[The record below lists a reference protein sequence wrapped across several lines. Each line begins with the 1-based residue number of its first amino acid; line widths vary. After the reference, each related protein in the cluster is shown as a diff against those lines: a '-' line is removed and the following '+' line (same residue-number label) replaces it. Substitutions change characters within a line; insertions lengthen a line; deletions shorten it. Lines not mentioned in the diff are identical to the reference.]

1 MSDSAQDERNRQG
14 SSRDFHRGGGQQ
26 PSRGYKDVT
35 DQVTDELGT
44 LRPNNPPQ
52 GGYYDG
58 GQGGGQYGGSQQYG
72 QNQYGGG
79 QQHYGGGQ
87 QQYGG
92 GQQGGDMLSGLIGG
106 FLGGGGS
113 NQPQGP
119 YSPPQGQYGGGQYG
133 PGPHGPPQG
142 QYGGDQYGPG
152 PYGPPPGQYGGG
164 YGPPQGQ
171 YGPGGEGG
179 YGPPPNQQQGGSAG
193 MAGMAANFIG
203 GIMGGGGGG
212 GSNQGQGQ
220 QRNDGMN
227 ELISGMA
234 ANYIGGMISGN
245 QSNPALNKEV
255 STNNDMLTSITA
267 GLFQGMVS
275 GQTDGQV
282 TQNRTSQGQNQM
294 IANIASSVI
303 KGLFSGDQQGV
314 GTAAAMQKSGMNQNM
329 LAGIASSV
337 FAGFM
342 SFFQS
347 KQNVSG
353 NTAPANDTTIA
364 NVTTNVIKGLISGD
378 QGNLN
383 QFQKTGMNENM
394 AGAVA
399 SNVVKG
405 LFSGNESDATN
416 QGASLAT
423 NEALVR
429 SVTSSVV
436 KSLSSIQDS
445 SGDGKAE
452 VSDTVIAKVAANAV
466 REYMSGNKGSQGDS
480 YGGGDY
486 ISNMASSVIGN
497 LFSGDSGQS
506 ATERTG
512 LNSGMVSGIVSN
524 IVRNV
529 RGRPQAPDVQAAS
542 VNDDM
547 VAAVTSAVIKE
558 IVSQDTE
565 GKILPSRDANANSPI
580 VTSIATKVVQNIM
593 SDESNDER
601 VKAVQKGEVNSDFL
615 NGIISNVI
623 DGMIG
628 GGGGGQGHRTQRN
641 EDDVLSGIASNVIGG
656 LVGGGGGGGSQPTQ
670 AGGAIASNIIGKIV
684 SGGGGGGR
692 VSDDL
697 ISQIDVH
704 GPGPVPTRPS
714 LPNGPS
720 GIPGGFPA
728 LPRIPGG
735 LPGQPGGQVGS
746 GTSMYRAIAAT
757 AVEAAIGNKLGEGVV
772 NDVVKATSTD
782 VLAEVMEGAVGAQF
796 SKKEDGEIVEN
807 LTQSHV
813 DPSKHRIFPDP
824 GSMWRMQP
832 SLDFHSSTLISS
844 FMSKGAYHLRNRLFR
859 GGRGK
864 EARISPAHAVF
875 RFGERGSGLRPRG
888 QVQDFY
894 SLRQQC
900 MDEGTLF
907 EDPEFPAEDS
917 SIFFSRSPPKPF
929 EWKRPPEIMA
939 LKEITDDPQLFI
951 DGASRFDVKQGE
963 LGDCW
968 LLAAVA
974 NLTLNRRLFYQI
986 VPSDQSFGDNYAG
999 IFHFRFWQYG
1009 RWVDV
1014 VIDDRL
1020 PTFYGRLVFMHS
1032 EEKNEFWSALV
1043 EKAYAKLHG
1052 SYEALKGGTT
1062 CEAMEDFTGGVSE
1075 IYDLT
1080 KAPPNLFNIMLKA
1093 YQRGSLMGC
1102 SIEPDPNVVEA
1113 RCDTGLVRGHA
1124 YSVTRIK
1131 YCEINTPRVSG
1142 KIPLI
1147 RIRNPWGNE
1156 AEWVGAWSDQSPEW
1170 QFIPP
1175 EEKAEMGLTFEHDG
1189 EFWMSFK
1196 DFMTNFTMLELTNLN
1211 PDSMEDEDITGSV
1224 QHKWE
1229 MSVFEGAWIRGST
1242 AGGCRNNLQTFW
1254 HNPQYRIMLT
1264 EVDDDDEDNKCTVI
1278 VALMQKNRR
1287 SQRKLGLECLTIG
1300 FAIYHLRDPDDLP
1313 RPLDLNFFKYH
1324 ASVARSPSFI
1334 NMREVSCRFKLPPGT
1349 YCIVPSTFDH
1359 SEEGEFILRVFSE
1372 KATEMEEN
1380 DEDVGFGEVDDR
1392 DEHRAR
1398 GKFRSSFVR
1407 KVQPG
1412 QDDTQEAEAD
1422 ERVRGF
1428 FRKVAGDDL
1437 EIDWKELQDVL
1448 NFALKREF
1456 NFEGF
1461 SKDICRSMIAMMD
1474 VDRSGKLGL
1483 QEFLQ
1488 LWTDIRVWKNSFR
1501 LYDKD
1506 NSGHLCSFELRQAL
1520 NSAGYRLNN
1529 HICNALMLR
1538 YGDQEGRIS
1547 FDDFIM
1553 CSVKLKTMMET
1564 FQERDPEKTAKATF
1578 TLEEWIENTMYS

>member
-234 ANYIGGMISGN
+234 ANYIGGMISGRHRGGGGGG
-245 QSNPALNKEV
+245 SGGIG
-255 STNNDMLTSITA
+255 ND
-267 GLFQGMVS
+267 
-275 GQTDGQV
+275 
-282 TQNRTSQGQNQM
+282 
-294 IANIASSVI
+294 
-303 KGLFSGDQQGV
+303 
-314 GTAAAMQKSGMNQNM
+314 
-329 LAGIASSV
+329 
-337 FAGFM
+337 
-342 SFFQS
+342 
-347 KQNVSG
+347 
-353 NTAPANDTTIA
+353 
-364 NVTTNVIKGLISGD
+364 LISG
-378 QGNLN
+378 
-383 QFQKTGMNENM
+383 
-394 AGAVA
+394 
-399 SNVVKG
+399 
-405 LFSGNESDATN
+405 
-416 QGASLAT
+416 
-423 NEALVR
+423 
-429 SVTSSVV
+429 
-436 KSLSSIQDS
+436 
-445 SGDGKAE
+445 
-452 VSDTVIAKVAANAV
+452 
-466 REYMSGNKGSQGDS
+466 
-480 YGGGDY
+480 
-486 ISNMASSVIGN
+486 MASQYIGN
-497 LFSGDSGQS
+497 L
-506 ATERTG
+506 
-512 LNSGMVSGIVSN
+512 
-524 IVRNV
+524 
-529 RGRPQAPDVQAAS
+529 
-542 VNDDM
+542 
-547 VAAVTSAVIKE
+547 
-558 IVSQDTE
+558 
-565 GKILPSRDANANSPI
+565 
-580 VTSIATKVVQNIM
+580 
-593 SDESNDER
+593 
-601 VKAVQKGEVNSDFL
+601 
-615 NGIISNVI
+615 IS
-623 DGMIG
+623 

-1553 CSVKLKTMMET
+1553 CSVKLKTMMGFED
-1564 FQERDPEKTAKATF
+1564 DPEKQQEFYDELMTEQENRG
-1578 TLEEWIENTMYS
+1578 EEQQEEDEE

>member
-245 QSNPALNKEV
+245 
-255 STNNDMLTSITA
+255 
-267 GLFQGMVS
+267 
-275 GQTDGQV
+275 
-282 TQNRTSQGQNQM
+282 
-294 IANIASSVI
+294 
-303 KGLFSGDQQGV
+303 
-314 GTAAAMQKSGMNQNM
+314 
-329 LAGIASSV
+329 
-337 FAGFM
+337 
-342 SFFQS
+342 
-347 KQNVSG
+347 
-353 NTAPANDTTIA
+353 
-364 NVTTNVIKGLISGD
+364 
-378 QGNLN
+378 
-383 QFQKTGMNENM
+383 
-394 AGAVA
+394 
-399 SNVVKG
+399 
-405 LFSGNESDATN
+405 
-416 QGASLAT
+416 
-423 NEALVR
+423 
-429 SVTSSVV
+429 
-436 KSLSSIQDS
+436 
-445 SGDGKAE
+445 
-452 VSDTVIAKVAANAV
+452 
-466 REYMSGNKGSQGDS
+466 KGSQGDS

-593 SDESNDER
+593 SGRHRGGGGGGSGGIGND
-601 VKAVQKGEVNSDFL
+601 L
-615 NGIISNVI
+615 IS
-623 DGMIG
+623 GMASQYIG
-628 GGGGGQGHRTQRN
+628 NLISGGGGGQGHRTQRN

-1553 CSVKLKTMMET
+1553 CSVKLKTMMGFED
-1564 FQERDPEKTAKATF
+1564 DPEKQQEFYDELMTEQENRG
-1578 TLEEWIENTMYS
+1578 EEQQEEDEE

>member
-593 SDESNDER
+593 SGRHRGGGGGGSGGIGND
-601 VKAVQKGEVNSDFL
+601 L
-615 NGIISNVI
+615 IS
-623 DGMIG
+623 GMASQYIG
-628 GGGGGQGHRTQRN
+628 NLISGGGGGQGHRTQRN

-684 SGGGGGGR
+684 R
-692 VSDDL
+692 
-697 ISQIDVH
+697 
-704 GPGPVPTRPS
+704 
-714 LPNGPS
+714 
-720 GIPGGFPA
+720 
-728 LPRIPGG
+728 
-735 LPGQPGGQVGS
+735 
-746 GTSMYRAIAAT
+746 
-757 AVEAAIGNKLGEGVV
+757 
-772 NDVVKATSTD
+772 
-782 VLAEVMEGAVGAQF
+782 GAQF

-824 GSMWRMQP
+824 G
-832 SLDFHSSTLISS
+832 TLISS

-929 EWKRPPEIMA
+929 EWKRPP
-939 LKEITDDPQLFI
+939 EITDDPQLFI

-1553 CSVKLKTMMET
+1553 CSVKLKTMMGFED
-1564 FQERDPEKTAKATF
+1564 DPEKQQEFYDELMTEQENRG
-1578 TLEEWIENTMYS
+1578 EEQQEEDEE